1 MLAVLRPATSGDVAR
16 AHQYPPPTLVAS
28 FDCSDRVFAA
38 FCSFAM
44 FGDPPHGPTL
54 LEITI
59 IAAVGKT
66 CEDSRGQSAAM
77 QRKRCRHC
85 QTEHPGFAAFC
96 RHCGRR
102 F

>member
-1 MLAVLRPATSGDVAR
+1 MFLTWQSVFTHLPLASGE
-16 AHQYPPPTLVAS
+16 S
-28 FDCSDRVFAA
+28 FWLFMGLCLAIWAV
-38 FCSFAM
+38 
-44 FGDPPHGPTL
+44 
-54 LEITI
+54 